1 LAGEI
6 QERRAIQ
13 RMNILFSLTK
23 YQVEPMV
30 FRNPAPNQQM
40 AGEDV
45 RHQDRPLALVVDD
58 NPDVTYMFAVV
69 LEHGGYDVMSASSAK
84 AALDAA
90 QREHFDVIVSDIGM
104 PEMDGYELARGLR
117 ALPGYLA
124 TPMIA
129 VTGFE
134 AAHGNA
140 FNAGFNA
147 LLKKPVDPP
156 KLLEILA
163 RLGH

>member
-1 LAGEI
+1 MVGEI
-6 QERRAIQ
+6 QESWVIQ
-13 RMNILFSLTK
+13 RMNSMFFVTEQQRES
-23 YQVEPMV
+23 MV
-30 FRNPAPNQQM
+30 ACNPAPNRQM
-40 AGEDV
+40 ADKV
-45 RHQDRPLALVVDD
+45 HQDKPLALVVDD
-58 NPDVTYMFAVV
+58 NLDVTYMFAFI
-69 LEHGGYDVMSASSAK
+69 LEHGGYDVMLASSAQ
-84 AALDAA
+84 AALEAA

-104 PEMDGYELARGLR
+104 PEMDGYELAKALR

-134 AAHGNA
+134 EYAAHENA

>member
-1 LAGEI
+1 MPVVSWDPLKNAQVRGKIVEHHDK
-6 QERRAIQ
+6 
-13 RMNILFSLTK
+13 SL
-23 YQVEPMV
+23 V
-30 FRNPAPNQQM
+30 
-40 AGEDV
+40 
-45 RHQDRPLALVVDD
+45 LVVDD
-58 NPDVTYMFAVV
+58 NPDVTHLFAVV
-69 LEHGGYDVMSASSAK
+69 LEHAGYDVISASSVQ

-90 QREHFDVIVSDIGM
+90 QLEHFDVIVSDIGM
-104 PEMDGYELARGLR
+104 PEMDGYELAKALR
-117 ALPGYLA
+117 ALPDYAA

-134 AAHGNA
+134 EYAAHANA

-147 LLKKPVDPP
+147 HIKKPVDPP

>member
-1 LAGEI
+1 MFPVPE
-6 QERRAIQ
+6 QQ
-13 RMNILFSLTK
+13 MD
-23 YQVEPMV
+23 PMV
-30 FRNPAPNQQM
+30 ARNPAPNQQV
-40 AGEDV
+40 AGKETQT
-45 RHQDRPLALVVDD
+45 QDKPLVLLVDD

-69 LEHGGYDVMSASSAK
+69 LEHGGYDVMSVSSAQ
-84 AALDAA
+84 AALEAA
-90 QREHFDVIVSDIGM
+90 QREHFDAIVSDIGM
-104 PEMDGYELARGLR
+104 PEMDGYELAKTLR

-134 AAHGNA
+134 KYAEQGNA

-147 LLKKPVDPP
+147 LLRKPVDPP
-156 KLLEILA
+156 KLLEVLA

>member
-1 LAGEI
+1 
-6 QERRAIQ
+6 
-13 RMNILFSLTK
+13 MNVMFSVTE
-23 YQVEPMV
+23 QQMEPMV
-30 FRNPAPNQQM
+30 ARNPAPNQQM
-40 AGEDV
+40 AGKDAQ
-45 RHQDRPLALVVDD
+45 HQDKPLALVVDD
-58 NPDVTYMFAVV
+58 NPDVTYMFGVV
-69 LEHGGYDVMSASSAK
+69 LEHGGYDVMLASSAQ
-84 AALDAA
+84 AALEAA

-104 PEMDGYELARGLR
+104 SEMDGYELAKALR

-134 AAHGNA
+134 EYAAHGNA